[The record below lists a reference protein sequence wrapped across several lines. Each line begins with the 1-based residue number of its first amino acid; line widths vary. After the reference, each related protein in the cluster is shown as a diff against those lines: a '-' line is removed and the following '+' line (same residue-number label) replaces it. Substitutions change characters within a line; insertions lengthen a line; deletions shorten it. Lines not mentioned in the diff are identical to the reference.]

1 MNTMEVAS
9 LCNKIGKQETKDEE
23 EVRHFIMEW
32 NEMQWRAASSKQLKE
47 MVAF

>member
-32 NEMQWRAASSKQLKE
+32 NEMQ
-47 MVAF
+47 